1 MRCMITINF
10 DPQHMQEISALVPEE
25 QKHDRASMER
35 GTLEAIYI
43 SADRVIVRLVMKGET
58 QEQIQQEL
66 SEFPLYPYM
75 KTLFIPFCEKGAF
88 YGISTSRSI
97 NTFW

>member
-10 DPQHMQEISALVPEE
+10 DRQQMQEISALVPEE
-25 QKHDRASMER
+25 QKHVRASVEK

-43 SADRVIVRLVMKGET
+43 GADRTTVWLVMKGES

-66 SEFPLYPYM
+66 ATFPLYSYM
-75 KTLFIPFCEKGAF
+75 KYQL
-88 YGISTSRSI
+88 TSLL
-97 NTFW
+97 